1 MLQYIALALM
11 LVGIYGLLSQRN
23 VIKMIVSLNIF
34 EIGINIFIISV
45 GYVKGGL
52 APILTKNI
60 TSSSNIFVDPL
71 PHALVLTAIVIGVGV
86 TALALALAK
95 KMHNKYGTYELD
107 EMGGDA

>member
-34 EIGINIFIISV
+34 EIGLNIFIISV

-52 APILTKNI
+52 APILTSEV
-60 TSSSNIFVDPL
+60 TSSGSVFVDPL

-95 KMHNKYGTYELD
+95 RMYNKYGTYELD
-107 EMGGDA
+107 EMGGEA